1 MQTSSTGLC
10 YQARY
15 LRRAITP
22 APMRPR
28 RAAAPAKPP
37 ATVPVRAS
45 FGAGVCFAGV
55 EGAGLGV
62 AGVEGAGVAVT
73 EGAGAGV
80 AGAEGAGVAVT
91 EGVGAG
97 VAGVEGAGVAVTE
110 GVGAGVAVTEGVG
123 AGVEGVELGSGVGL
137 FVTLRI
143 TMSVFAPTARASAGL
158 LGSTVRAA
166 ASKPRIV
173 WPGTIS
179 YPSGNA
185 GMAVAAARDGSF

>member
-1 MQTSSTGLC
+1 
-10 YQARY
+10 
-15 LRRAITP
+15 
-22 APMRPR
+22 MRPR

-55 EGAGLGV
+55 
-62 AGVEGAGVAVT
+62 
-73 EGAGAGV
+73 
-80 AGAEGAGVAVT
+80 AGAEGTGVAVT
-91 EGVGAG
+91 EGVGTG
-97 VAGVEGAGVAVTE
+97 VAGVEGVGVGVAGAEGTGVVGVGTGVEVTE
-110 GVGAGVAVTEGVG
+110 GVGSGVAGAEGTGVEVTEGVG
-123 AGVEGVELGSGVGL
+123 VGVEADGVGAGL

-143 TMSVFAPTARASAGL
+143 AMSVFAPTARAFAGSF
-158 LGSTVRAA
+158 GSTVRAA

-185 GMAVAAARDGSF
+185 GSAVSAARDGSF

>member
-1 MQTSSTGLC
+1 
-10 YQARY
+10 
-15 LRRAITP
+15 
-22 APMRPR
+22 MRPR

-55 EGAGLGV
+55 
-62 AGVEGAGVAVT
+62 AGVEGT
-73 EGAGAGV
+73 
-80 AGAEGAGVAVT
+80 GVAVT
-91 EGVGAG
+91 EGVGTGAEGTGVEVTEGAGAG

-110 GVGAGVAVTEGVG
+110 GVGTGVAGVEGAGVAVTEGMG
-123 AGVEGVELGSGVGL
+123 AGVEGTGVEGVELGSGVGL
-137 FVTLRI
+137 FATLRI

-158 LGSTVRAA
+158 LGSTVPAP
-166 ASKPRIV
+166 ASRPKTF

-185 GMAVAAARDGSF
+185 GIAVAAARDGSF

>member
-1 MQTSSTGLC
+1 MQTASTGLC

-55 EGAGLGV
+55 
-62 AGVEGAGVAVT
+62 AGVEGAGVAGLEGTGVAVT
-73 EGAGAGV
+73 EGVGAGV
-80 AGAEGAGVAVT
+80 AGAEGTGVTVT

-97 VAGVEGAGVAVTE
+97 VAGVEGAGVE
-110 GVGAGVAVTEGVG
+110 GVEG

-137 FVTLRI
+137 FATLRI
-143 TMSVFAPTARASAGL
+143 RMSVFAPTARASAL
-158 LGSTVRAA
+158 
-166 ASKPRIV
+166 PRL
-173 WPGTIS
+173 S
-179 YPSGNA
+179 
-185 GMAVAAARDGSF
+185 

>member
-55 EGAGLGV
+55 
-62 AGVEGAGVAVT
+62 AGVEGAGVAGL
-73 EGAGAGV
+73 EGTGV
-80 AGAEGAGVAVT
+80 AGAEGTGVTVT

-97 VAGVEGAGVAVTE
+97 VEGVEGAGVEGVEGAGVA
-110 GVGAGVAVTEGVG
+110 GVEG

-137 FVTLRI
+137 FATLRI
-143 TMSVFAPTARASAGL
+143 RMSVFAPTARASAGL
-158 LGSTVRAA
+158 LGSTVPAPVSRP
-166 ASKPRIV
+166 KTF

-179 YPSGNA
+179 
-185 GMAVAAARDGSF
+185 

>member
-1 MQTSSTGLC
+1 MP
-10 YQARY
+10 
-15 LRRAITP
+15 P

-55 EGAGLGV
+55 
-62 AGVEGAGVAVT
+62 
-73 EGAGAGV
+73 
-80 AGAEGAGVAVT
+80 AGAEGTGVAVT
-91 EGVGAG
+91 EGVGVG
-97 VAGVEGAGVAVTE
+97 VAGVEGTGVEVTE
-110 GVGAGVAVTEGVG
+110 GVGTGVAGVEGTGV
-123 AGVEGVELGSGVGL
+123 AGVEGVGVGVEADGVGAGL
-137 FVTLRI
+137 FDTLRI
-143 TMSVFAPTARASAGL
+143 TMSMFAPTARAFAGSF
-158 LGSTVRAA
+158 GSTVRAA

-185 GMAVAAARDGSF
+185 GSAVSAARDGLCWSLL

>member
-1 MQTSSTGLC
+1 
-10 YQARY
+10 
-15 LRRAITP
+15 
-22 APMRPR
+22 MRPR
-28 RAAAPAKPP
+28 RAGAPAEPP
-37 ATVPVRAS
+37 ATVPVHAS
-45 FGAGVCFAGV
+45 FGAGVCFVGV

-62 AGVEGAGVAVT
+62 AGVEGAGF
-73 EGAGAGV
+73 

-97 VAGVEGAGVAVTE
+97 VAGVEGTGVAVTE
-110 GVGAGVAVTEGVG
+110 GVGAGVAGVEGTGVAVTEGVG
-123 AGVEGVELGSGVGL
+123 AGVAGVEGAGVEGVEGAGAGVEGVGLGSGVGL
-137 FVTLRI
+137 FVTLGI

-185 GMAVAAARDGSF
+185 GSAVTAARDGSF

>member
-1 MQTSSTGLC
+1 MQTASTGLC

-28 RAAAPAKPP
+28 RAAAPAKAP

-45 FGAGVCFAGV
+45 FGAGVCFVGV

-62 AGVEGAGVAVT
+62 AGVEGAGVA
-73 EGAGAGV
+73 
-80 AGAEGAGVAVT
+80 GAEGAGV
-91 EGVGAG
+91 E
-97 VAGVEGAGVAVTE
+97 
-110 GVGAGVAVTEGVG
+110 VTEGVG
-123 AGVEGVELGSGVGL
+123 AGVEGAGVEGAGVEGVGLGSGVGL
-137 FVTLRI
+137 FVTLGI

-185 GMAVAAARDGSF
+185 GSAVTAARDGSF

>member
-1 MQTSSTGLC
+1 MQTASTGLC

-28 RAAAPAKPP
+28 RATAPAKAP

-45 FGAGVCFAGV
+45 FGAGVCFVGV

-62 AGVEGAGVAVT
+62 AGVEGAGVA
-73 EGAGAGV
+73 
-80 AGAEGAGVAVT
+80 GAEGTGVAVT

-97 VAGVEGAGVAVTE
+97 VAGVEGAGV
-110 GVGAGVAVTEGVG
+110 
-123 AGVEGVELGSGVGL
+123 EGVELGSGVGL
-137 FVTLRI
+137 FATLRI
-143 TMSVFAPTARASAGL
+143 TMSMFAPTARASAGL

>member
-1 MQTSSTGLC
+1 MQTASTGLC

-28 RAAAPAKPP
+28 RAAAPAKAP

-45 FGAGVCFAGV
+45 FGAGVCFVGV

-62 AGVEGAGVAVT
+62 AGVE
-73 EGAGAGV
+73 GAGV

-97 VAGVEGAGVAVTE
+97 VAGAEGTGVAVTE
-110 GVGAGVAVTEGVG
+110 GVGAGVAGVEGAGVEGVEGAG

-137 FVTLRI
+137 FATLRI

-185 GMAVAAARDGSF
+185 GSAVTAARDGSF

>member
-1 MQTSSTGLC
+1 MQTASTGPC

-55 EGAGLGV
+55 
-62 AGVEGAGVAVT
+62 AGVEGAGVAGLEGTGVAVT
-73 EGAGAGV
+73 EGVGAGV
-80 AGAEGAGVAVT
+80 AGAEGTGVTVT

-97 VAGVEGAGVAVTE
+97 VAGVEGAGVEVTE
-110 GVGAGVAVTEGVG
+110 GVGAGVAGVEGAGVEGVEGAGVEGVEG

-137 FVTLRI
+137 FATLRI
-143 TMSVFAPTARASAGL
+143 RMSVFAPTARASAGL
-158 LGSTVRAA
+158 LGSTVPAPVSRP
-166 ASKPRIV
+166 KTF

-179 YPSGNA
+179 
-185 GMAVAAARDGSF
+185 

>member
-1 MQTSSTGLC
+1 MQTASTGLC

-55 EGAGLGV
+55 
-62 AGVEGAGVAVT
+62 AGVEGTGVAGAEGTGVAGAEGTGVTVT
-73 EGAGAGV
+73 EGVGAGV
-80 AGAEGAGVAVT
+80 AGAEGTGVTVT

-97 VAGVEGAGVAVTE
+97 VAGVEGAGVE
-110 GVGAGVAVTEGVG
+110 GVEG

-137 FVTLRI
+137 FATLRI
-143 TMSVFAPTARASAGL
+143 RMSVFAPTARASAGL
-158 LGSTVRAA
+158 LGSTVPAPVSRP
-166 ASKPRIV
+166 KTF

-179 YPSGNA
+179 
-185 GMAVAAARDGSF
+185 